1 MKKLLVLVCLMSLV
15 WSCSKDNSV
24 STPNVDMKLAVR
36 RLVSVSEWR
45 VSDILVEKKLVF
57 ANGKPLDGKKIIQ
70 ISKNSSIEF
79 ESILEKAIFG
89 EDGKGKAKYADQT
102 DFEDFNYQIDEVK
115 QLLIIKN
122 PDQDELYKI
131 SGGSI
136 QSNQF
141 VIDWYDEGVLVQIF
155 FKSN

>member
-15 WSCSKDNSV
+15 WSCSKDNSA
-24 STPNVDMKLAVR
+24 STPVVDMKLAVKK
-36 RLVSVSEWR
+36 LASVSEWQ
-45 VSDILVEKKLVF
+45 VSDLYVEKTLVF

-70 ISKNSSIEF
+70 ISKNASIEF
-79 ESILEKAIFG
+79 DYILEKAIFG
-89 EDGKGKAKYADQT
+89 EDGKGKAKYADKT

-122 PDQDELYKI
+122 PAEDELYRI
-131 SGGSI
+131 SGGSV

-141 VIDWYDEGVLVQIF
+141 EVESYLDGVLIRVI

>member
-24 STPNVDMKLAVR
+24 STPDVDMKLAVR
-36 RLVSVSEWR
+36 RLVSVSEWL

-79 ESILEKAIFG
+79 ENILEKAVFG
-89 EDGKGKAKYADQT
+89 EDGKGKAMYADKT

-122 PDQDELYKI
+122 PAEDELYRI

-141 VIDWYDEGVLVQIF
+141 VVDWLLNGVLIQVVL
-155 FKSN
+155 KSN

>member
-24 STPNVDMKLAVR
+24 STPDVDMKLAVR
-36 RLVSVSEWR
+36 RLMSVGEWR

-57 ANGKPLDGKKIIQ
+57 ADGKPLDGKKVIQ

-79 ESILEKAIFG
+79 DGILEKAIFG
-89 EDGKGKAKYADQT
+89 EDGKGKAKYADNP

-122 PDQDELYKI
+122 SDQDELYKI